1 MYKTTFHVKICSSK
15 KSILTMEGTFA
26 LEPPPLEFPFEG
38 GGGGGLDNPTPRN
51 DEALY
56 YYAKDNFWGS
66 VKCRLPTNVG

>member
-1 MYKTTFHVKICSSK
+1 MYITTFHAKICSSK
-15 KSILTMEGTFA
+15 KSIPTTEGTLA

-56 YYAKDNFWGS
+56 
-66 VKCRLPTNVG
+66 